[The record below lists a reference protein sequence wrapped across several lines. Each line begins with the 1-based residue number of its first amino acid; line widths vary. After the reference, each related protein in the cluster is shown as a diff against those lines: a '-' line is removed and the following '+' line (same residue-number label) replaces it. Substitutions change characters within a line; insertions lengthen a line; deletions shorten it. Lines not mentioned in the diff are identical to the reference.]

1 MLRDLFSPQED
12 PYLRAADHRSGAA
25 SILCGIAANRSIA
38 EGGWVKID
46 DLIHGLDR
54 PDYRLVLGMGCLFVG
69 AVFGAV
75 ALTTLLL
82 KALT

>member
-1 MLRDLFSPQED
+1 MLMEILVCVLF
-12 PYLRAADHRSGAA
+12 LVAGG
-25 SILCGIAANRSIA
+25 ILAWR
-38 EGGWVKID
+38 GWKLSVYR
-46 DLIHGLDR
+46 LDR